1 MKKIE
6 PKLKHF
12 LILQQSQKHQKNI
25 NYKNWKRDKNKQNQ
39 GLSVNQKKWLKGVS
53 NSDIFK
59 PPDIF
64 SLRENAELVLRFLN
78 QLKNHQNKNREVYIN
93 LVSVKIIT
101 NGSIAILLSVIQE
114 LNNKGIRVRGKKPK
128 DKETKKII
136 EKSGFFNYV
145 IGFIDEE
152 NSVSPDTIIT
162 KGVEVVE
169 QESTAKIVLQAMKT
183 VTGVENRNQPIQGM
197 LIELMANSVN
207 HAYPNSRKKK
217 WVLSVNHDDI
227 NKKASFAF
235 VDNGVGIIKTL
246 NLNLSQ
252 KFEKLFNGNID
263 LLNTA
268 FEGKIGSRTGL
279 TYRGRGLPSVFNK
292 YKQNCFKDFVVITNN
307 VFIDFQNNKSILLE
321 NSFHGTFYYWEL
333 NQDCEYYGKNA

>member
-12 LILQQSQKHQKNI
+12 LILQQSQKQQKNI
-25 NYKNWKRDKNKQNQ
+25 KHKKWKREKNKQNQ
-39 GLSVNQKKWLKGVS
+39 GLSLKQKNWLKSVS
-53 NSDIFK
+53 NSDVFR
-59 PPDIF
+59 PPNVF
-64 SLRENAELVLRFLN
+64 SLRENAELVLQFLN
-78 QLKNHQNKNREVYIN
+78 NLKNHRNRNREVYIN
-93 LVSVKIIT
+93 LVNVKTIT

-114 LNNKGIRVRGKKPK
+114 LNNKGIRVRGKKPR
-128 DKETKKII
+128 DKEAKKVI

-145 IGFIDEE
+145 IGAIDEE
-152 NSVSPDTIIT
+152 NSISPDTIIT

-183 VTGVENRNQPIQGM
+183 VTGIENRNQPIQGM

-246 NLNLSQ
+246 NLNFSQ
-252 KFEKLFNGNID
+252 TLKKLFNGNID

-292 YKQNCFKDFVVITNN
+292 YKQNYFKDFVVITND
-307 VFIDFQNNKSILLE
+307 VFIDFQNNKSILLK
-321 NSFHGTFYYWEL
+321 NSFYGTFYYWEL
-333 NQDCEYYGKNA
+333 NKDCEYYGKNA